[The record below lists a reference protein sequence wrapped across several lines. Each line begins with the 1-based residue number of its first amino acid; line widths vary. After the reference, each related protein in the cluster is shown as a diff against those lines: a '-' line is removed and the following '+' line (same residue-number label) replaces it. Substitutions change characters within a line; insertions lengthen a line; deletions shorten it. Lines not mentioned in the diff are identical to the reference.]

1 MLTIM
6 KISVIYWGE
15 KSSGESKDYKKTLP
29 GETYISLVSSQESEI
44 AGNRNYIEEK
54 FCHSWKIKLKQ
65 KGKSS
70 YKNLSSGQNSPCK
83 TIIET

>member
-6 KISVIYWGE
+6 KISVIYWGG
-15 KSSGESKDYKKTLP
+15 KSSGESKDCKKTLP

-54 FCHSWKIKLKQ
+54 FCHSWKIKLTQ
-65 KGKSS
+65 KE
-70 YKNLSSGQNSPCK
+70 NQVIK
-83 TIIET
+83 TCPLDRIVLVKR